1 MEVLDDVA
9 LEGEQTELIQA
20 KYHVTPGSL
29 TDASP
34 DLWKTLRVWSET
46 ATSQPDALLVLVTTS
61 MAASGSI
68 ASLLRAVDRD
78 PEMAHQR
85 LVNVARSSSSQT
97 LAPAMG
103 AFLGLSDEDRL
114 ALVGRVLISDAAPGF
129 DDLDEH
135 FRSALRLAAPA
146 DRRDALA
153 SRLREWWLL
162 RAEQHLVAVAQDA
175 HPRVSGAEI
184 EARLGDIRDELS
196 ADNLPVDFQELEP
209 PDDEDID
216 EQRKFVMQLRLVALS
231 RPRVRKAVHDYN
243 RAFHQRSRWLRE
255 DLVGFD
261 ELRKYE
267 LRLREEW
274 ERLSMPETDE
284 ELEISDEEAAVR
296 GRNVF
301 MSCEDAAI
309 EPIRPK
315 VSAPYV
321 MRGSLHMLADD
332 LRIGWHHD
340 WVERMKA
347 VLEGSAT

>member
-1 MEVLDDVA
+1 

-20 KYHVTPGSL
+20 KYHVAPGTL

-34 DLWKTLRVWSET
+34 DLWKTLRVWSEVS
-46 ATSQPDALLVLVTTS
+46 ASQPAALLVLVTTAT
-61 MAASGSI
+61 AASGSI
-68 ASLLRAVDRD
+68 ASLLRVEDRD
-78 PEMAHQR
+78 VHLAHQR
-85 LVNVARSSSSQT
+85 LVNVAKSSSSQSM
-97 LAPAMG
+97 APAMG

-114 ALVGRVLISDAAPGF
+114 ALVDRILISDAAPRF
-129 DDLDEH
+129 DDLDER
-135 FRSALRLAAPA
+135 FRSALRLAVPA

-153 SRLREWWLL
+153 LRLREWWLL
-162 RAEQHLVAVAQDA
+162 RAEQHLVAVAQGA
-175 HPRVSGAEI
+175 HPRVSGTEI

-196 ADNLPVDFQELEP
+196 ADNLPIDFQELEP
-209 PDDEDID
+209 PDEEDVD
-216 EQRKFVMQLRLVALS
+216 EQRKFVMQLRLIALS

-267 LRLREEW
+267 IRLKEEW

-284 ELEISDEEAAVR
+284 DWEPPDEEAAVR
-296 GRNVF
+296 GRSVF
-301 MSCEDAAI
+301 MSCEDASV
-309 EPIRPK
+309 EPIRPR

-340 WVERMKA
+340 WVERMKT
-347 VLEGSAT
+347 VLEGPPA